1 MNRRRSGERVPN
13 ARPKPSIPNNTRPR
27 LTLLSEEQKHQV
39 HGYALTLLERTG
51 VRVDS
56 PAVLR
61 FLEGKLGAK
70 AEDDVLRL
78 PVEVV
83 EDALLTAPKTID
95 IYDRLGNHVFKLGDD
110 SLRFGI
116 GVTALFYQDPET
128 DDVTPF
134 TRGHMRDM
142 VRLGGRLPHYDVV
155 STVGIVQDVPV
166 ELTDLYASL
175 EMIANTTKALVL
187 LVSDEYKFPAVLN
200 MFEAL
205 HGDLTARPFVIPY
218 FNPVSPLVVNE
229 GTADKVMEAARRG
242 LPFIYSNY
250 SMAGASTPLTPAG
263 TLALLLAELLAG
275 LTISQLIRPGAP
287 ISLGMLPVYF
297 DMKTMMN
304 FYDPQSILINL
315 ACAEMMAHYG
325 LPHTGT
331 SGSGTGWGMDLIAAD
346 TYWLNALTFSLTRGG
361 LAPFIGDT
369 LGSKAISPLTLVH
382 VHEIIDQAR
391 RFADGFQ
398 LDDAHA
404 VLAEIDEVKPGGHFL
419 TVPSTLERYKDG
431 YYTSPIF
438 PHWSMETWQLE
449 GQPAADTLLRQRT
462 VELMRDAPAPAD
474 HDDLI
479 AQGEAFIHHLLTS

>member
-1 MNRRRSGERVPN
+1 MSRRGSPQRGRQRPTNETNN
-13 ARPKPSIPNNTRPR
+13 ARPR
-27 LTLLSEEQKHQV
+27 LTLLSEEQKAQV
-39 HGYALTLLERTG
+39 HGYALRILAETG

-56 PAVLR
+56 PGVLR

-70 AEDDVLRL
+70 ASADVLRL
-78 PVEVV
+78 PPEVV
-83 EDALLTAPKTID
+83 EEAIRSAPKVIEVF
-95 IYDRLGNHVFKLGDD
+95 DRAGNSVFRLGDD
-110 SLRFGI
+110 RLRFGI
-116 GVTALFYQDPET
+116 GVTALFYQEPLT
-128 DDVTPF
+128 DDLTPF
-134 TRGHMRDM
+134 TRRHMQDM
-142 VRLGGRLPHYDVV
+142 VRLGGALPHYDVI

-166 ELTDLYASL
+166 ALTDLYASL

-187 LVSDEYKFPAVLN
+187 LVSDETQFPAVLD
-200 MFEAL
+200 MYEML
-205 HGDLTARPFVIPY
+205 HGDLAARPFVLPY

-229 GTADKVMEAARRG
+229 GTADKLKVAVERG
-242 LPFIYSNY
+242 LPVIYSNY

-275 LTISQLIRPGAP
+275 LTISQLMRPGAP

-304 FYDPQSILINL
+304 FYDPQSVLINL

-346 TYWLNALTFSLTRGG
+346 TYWLNALSFSMTKGG

-369 LGSKAISPLTLVH
+369 LGSKAISPLTIVH

-404 VLAEIDEVKPGGHFL
+404 VLAEIHEAGPGGHFL
-419 TVPSTLERYKDG
+419 TTPSTLERYKTG
-431 YYTSPIF
+431 YYTSPLY
-438 PHWSMETWQLE
+438 PHWSMETWLLE
-449 GQPAADTLLRQRT
+449 QQPAAQQVLRQRT
-462 VELMRDAPAPAD
+462 AALLRDAPAPAD
-474 HDDLI
+474 HDELL
-479 AQGEAFIHHLLTS
+479 ARGQAFIDGRGGA